1 MQVVRGLFRK
11 ITTAFLMSNDV
22 CNGGIQSLCSW
33 GSARKSHHKLSHDIL
48 QEEDSCV
55 LPSCDIIPIA

>member
-1 MQVVRGLFRK
+1 
-11 ITTAFLMSNDV
+11 MSNDV

-55 LPSCDIIPIA
+55 LPSCDIIPIALKKERKSKIFLDI